1 MKQHFCYY
9 CNREIVKDIVLVTFY
24 TKDCSHCGVTYH
36 LDFNHQITLIVLEAT
51 IRDNDYVITH
61 NPSRKKTRVAQRRK
75 EWVWHTTPGGGASA
89 EVLPIEVAEFDGD
102 HNTLNPTNLEERLR
116 TILTFL

>member
-9 CNREIVKDIVLVTFY
+9 CNREIIKDIVLVTFY

-36 LDFNHQITLIVLEAT
+36 LDFSHNITLIVLEAT

-75 EWVWHTTPGGGASA
+75 EWVWHGNSA

-102 HNTLNPTNLEERLR
+102 YKTINPSNLHERLR